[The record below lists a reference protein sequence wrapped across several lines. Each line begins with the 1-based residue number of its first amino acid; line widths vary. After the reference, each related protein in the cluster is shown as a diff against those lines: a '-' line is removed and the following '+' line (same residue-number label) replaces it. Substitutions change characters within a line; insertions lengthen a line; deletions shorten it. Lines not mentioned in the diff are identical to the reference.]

1 MAVLAVSKTDMKM
14 STTEVVKPVTLG
26 TSAVGSLSGSPVIAL
41 GHPMGTVGSV
51 CYGFITSSGNVIDL
65 PDSRYKWMTTDIYG
79 SADATGVLTDLKGQ
93 VIGIIDMSYSDS
105 DTRNLIG
112 ALGITDLKKVIQ
124 RLSNDENIPYMG
136 VHGADVT
143 LEANEELGVPFG
155 AYIME
160 IDMDS
165 PAMDAGIQ
173 SGDVIVSMGEDPIG
187 TYQELVS
194 CLMSSE
200 PEQSVSVGL
209 LRQGPEGYADMN
221 LNVVLSTK

>member
-1 MAVLAVSKTDMKM
+1 M
-14 STTEVVKPVTLG
+14 S
-26 TSAVGSLSGSPVIAL
+26 
-41 GHPMGTVGSV
+41 
-51 CYGFITSSGNVIDL
+51 DL

-194 CLMSSE
+194 YLMSSE